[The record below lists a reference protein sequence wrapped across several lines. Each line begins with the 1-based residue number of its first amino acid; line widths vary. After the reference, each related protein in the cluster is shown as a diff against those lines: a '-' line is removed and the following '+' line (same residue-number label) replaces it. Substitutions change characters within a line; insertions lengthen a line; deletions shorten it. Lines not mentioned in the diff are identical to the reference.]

1 MIGRSKE
8 GKGFGKGGTKRHRKM
23 LQDNIHGIT
32 TPDICCLARC
42 GGVKH
47 MSGLTYKETRSML
60 KAFLENEILDTVTNT
75 KHIKLKTVTTMAVVY
90 ILKHQGHTLDEF
102 GG

>member
-32 TPDICCLARC
+32 TPAICCLAPC
-42 GGVKH
+42 GEVKH
-47 MSGLTYKETRSML
+47 MSSLIYKETRGVL
-60 KAFLENEILDTVTNT
+60 KAFLWNVILDTVTNT
-75 KHIKLKTVTTMAVVY
+75 DYIKLKTVTTMAVVY
-90 ILKHQGHTLDEF
+90 ILKHQGRTLDKF